1 MSLLTDK
8 DFVEGLP
15 SALDLFTMPP
25 CQTSVFQHYYV
36 DVRPVSQIT
45 DSSPVEFQI
54 ANSGIDYVDLKRS
67 RLHVKL
73 KVSHSDG
80 TVLGKDE
87 QVAPVN
93 LFMQALWSQVAVYL
107 QGQLVS
113 SANNHYPYKAYIQT
127 LLNYGAET
135 KQSQLQSQLF
145 YKDVGETQA
154 DIESTDPITGTNS
167 GASDREAHIAV
178 SKTVTMEGPL
188 CEDIFNIGR
197 YLVNGVDM
205 TVKLF
210 QSSIPFCL
218 MSGKSGQ
225 EYKIELLDIYFKICK
240 LKMNSALILTHNKL
254 FEKSNALYLFTKT
267 VVKMSS
273 IPSSQQSYV
282 WDSVFQSQFPG
293 KLVVGFVNGDG
304 VSGSYTKNPFNF
316 QSSFVKTVALY
327 LDGVSV
333 PGRPVEADDVS
344 AYVNLFEGVS
354 RWGQDTGNYIQRTEF
369 ELGNGLFVFSLEPV
383 FVDSDYLSLLKSGN
397 LRLEVQFKSALT
409 KTVSCI
415 VYGEFP
421 SLIEI
426 DQTRNVYVK

>member
-1 MSLLTDK
+1 MSLLTEK

-15 SALDLFTMPP
+15 SALDLFSMPP
-25 CQTSVFQHYYV
+25 YQTSVFQHYYV

-54 ANSGIDYVDLKRS
+54 SNGGSDYVDLKRS

-80 TVLGKDE
+80 TTLAKDE
-87 QVAPVN
+87 HVAPVN

-113 SANNHYPYKAYIQT
+113 SANSHYPYKAYIQT
-127 LLNYGAET
+127 LLNYGAEA
-135 KQSQLQSQLF
+135 KESQLQAQLF
-145 YKDVGETQA
+145 YKDIGETQA
-154 DIESTDPITGTNS
+154 DIESTDPVTGTNS
-167 GASDREAHIAV
+167 GLSSRGTFIAV
-178 SKTVTMEGPL
+178 SKTVTMEGAL

-197 YLVNGVDM
+197 YLVYGVDM
-205 TVKLF
+205 SVKLF
-210 QSSIPFCL
+210 RSSSSFCL
-218 MSGKSGQ
+218 ISGKSGQ
-225 EYKIELLDIYFKICK
+225 EYKIDLQDIYFKICK

-254 FEKSNALYLFTKT
+254 FEKSNALYPFTKT
-267 VVKMSS
+267 EVKMSS

-282 WDSVFQSQFPG
+282 WDSVFQSQCPNR
-293 KLVVGFVNGDG
+293 LIVGFVNGDG
-304 VSGSYTKNPFNF
+304 ASGSYTKNPFNF

-354 RWGQDTGNYIQRTEF
+354 RWAQDSGNYIERAEF
-369 ELGNGLFVFSLEPV
+369 SLGNGLFVFNLEPV
-383 FVDSDYLSLLKSGN
+383 FLDSDYLSLLKTGN
-397 LRLEVQFKSALT
+397 LRLEVQFKSALS

-426 DQTRNVYVK
+426 DQTRNVFVK

>member
-15 SALDLFTMPP
+15 SALDLFSMPP
-25 CQTSVFQHYYV
+25 YQTSVFQHYYV

-54 ANSGIDYVDLKRS
+54 SNSGSDYVDLKRS

-87 QVAPVN
+87 HVAPVN

-127 LLNYGAET
+127 LLNYGEDA
-135 KQSQLQSQLF
+135 KKSQLQSQLF
-145 YKDVGETQA
+145 YKDTAETQA
-154 DIESTDPITGTNS
+154 DIESTDPITGINS
-167 GASDREAHIAV
+167 GLSDRGTFIAD

-197 YLVNGVDM
+197 YLVNGVDI

-210 QSSIPFCL
+210 RTSSPFCL

-225 EYKIELLDIYFKICK
+225 EYKIDLQDIYFKICK
-240 LKMNSALILTHNKL
+240 LKINSALILTHNKL
-254 FEKSNALYLFTKT
+254 FEKSNTLYPFTKT
-267 VVKMSS
+267 EVKISS
-273 IPSSQQSYV
+273 IASSQQSYV
-282 WDSVFQSQFPG
+282 WDSVFQSQCPNR
-293 KLVVGFVNGDG
+293 LVVGFVNGDG
-304 VSGSYTKNPFNF
+304 VNGSYTKNPFNF

-333 PGRPVEADDVS
+333 PGRPIEGDDVS
-344 AYVNLFEGVS
+344 AYVNLFEGLNNWNQNS
-354 RWGQDTGNYIQRTEF
+354 GNYIERTEF
-369 ELGNGLFVFSLEPV
+369 AFGNGLFVFSLKAV
-383 FVDSDYLSLLKSGN
+383 FVDSNYLILLKSGN

-426 DQTRNVYVK
+426 DQTRNVIVR